1 MFRLC
6 LDKKLG
12 KKCTNWKRQVSK
24 SVKVIMKYN
33 PRLADLS
40 SLLKKHMPLLY
51 TGPTLKTI
59 FLQGCINSVF
69 KRKSV
74 PSLYPNKKVIRT
86 NSIPSCNI
94 CRCGI
99 CKNYLICSNCFTCS
113 ITNRIENIIQGGLFD
128 NLYELP

>member
-69 KRKSV
+69 KRNQCHLYTPTKKLLELIR
-74 PSLYPNKKVIRT
+74 SLVVTFVDVAFAK
-86 NSIPSCNI
+86 
-94 CRCGI
+94 
-99 CKNYLICSNCFTCS
+99 
-113 ITNRIENIIQGGLFD
+113 II
-128 NLYELP
+128 